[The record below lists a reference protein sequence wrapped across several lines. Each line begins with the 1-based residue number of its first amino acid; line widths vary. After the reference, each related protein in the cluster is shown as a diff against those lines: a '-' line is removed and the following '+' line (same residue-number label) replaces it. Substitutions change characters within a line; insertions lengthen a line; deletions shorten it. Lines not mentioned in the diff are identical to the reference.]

1 VKHFNFAIFAAA
13 ALATLSA
20 PCPAQFASAGT
31 DFVEAV
37 RHSDGDKVT
46 KLLRDHPTGLLDARD
61 GDGNTALIISIL
73 RRDEQWTGF
82 LLNQGADPNLAG
94 KGGDTPLIAA
104 SRVGFETGVEW
115 LLSLNAK
122 IDGTNRMG
130 ETALITAVQGRQ
142 LAIVRLLLTA
152 GANPDKADSAQGY
165 SARGYAERDPRARD
179 ILKAIEA
186 KKPKAS
192 AAP

>member
-1 VKHFNFAIFAAA
+1 MKSLRF
-13 ALATLSA
+13 ALAASLLA
-20 PCPAQFASAGT
+20 VGVPVAAQFTSAGT

-37 RHSDGDKVT
+37 RKSDGDKVT
-46 KLLRDHPTGLLDARD
+46 QLLRAHPTGLLDARD

-94 KGGDTPLIAA
+94 RGGDTPLIAA
-104 SRVGFETGVEW
+104 SRAGFDTGVEW
-115 LLSLNAK
+115 LLSMGAR

-130 ETALITAVQGRQ
+130 ETALIAAVQGRQ
-142 LAIVRLLLTA
+142 LPIVRLLMTA
-152 GANPDKADSAQGY
+152 GANPDRTDSAQGY
-165 SARGYAERDPRARD
+165 SARDYAERDPRARE

-186 KKPKAS
+186 QKPKSS
-192 AAP
+192 AAR